1 MTSQDCWG
9 MAAPLFPEFFVYP
22 WLESRNWL
30 NVGLEWLGHMWKNVQ
45 KLYLI
50 YTFLTYIPW
59 LAIAIKWGILAN
71 GLVGNF
77 TISWYF
83 IISARENRLL
93 PRIPSCPTRPS
104 GSVLVAP
111 LQMLTA
117 NHDLGNQVTSLQNNA
132 ALEATRTPFF
142 RWVGREQSK
151 PSHFWISFK
160 VSWFYHTQSGLKRR
174 NRHGVKS
181 CNDKQIETNLR
192 PSRTIH
198 GMLKYAWIRWL
209 HPNRAP
215 KVSSTSPKQ
224 SQNGSYEQLLHL
236 KILETPI
243 IRHWLPCGNH
253 GWSIFCTF
261 SLCPAGARPWTPV
274 QVRSRVVA
282 ASGEDQNGRP
292 SPGRVTWPGCAPKT
306 RIID

>member
-243 IRHWLPCGNH
+243 IRHWSLRKP
-253 GWSIFCTF
+253 WLIDKFCTF
-261 SLCPAGARPWTPV
+261 SLSCWRKALNTRPGT
-274 QVRSRVVA
+274 
-282 ASGEDQNGRP
+282 
-292 SPGRVTWPGCAPKT
+292 
-306 RIID
+306 

>member
-1 MTSQDCWG
+1 
-9 MAAPLFPEFFVYP
+9 MAWTHV
-22 WLESRNWL
+22 
-30 NVGLEWLGHMWKNVQ
+30 WKNVQ

-59 LAIAIKWGILAN
+59 LAIAIKWGILAK

-117 NHDLGNQVTSLQNNA
+117 NHDLGNQVTSPQNNA

-142 RWVGREQSK
+142 WWVGREQSK

-181 CNDKQIETNLR
+181 WNDKQIV
-192 PSRTIH
+192 
-198 GMLKYAWIRWL
+198 WL
-209 HPNRAP
+209 
-215 KVSSTSPKQ
+215 
-224 SQNGSYEQLLHL
+224 
-236 KILETPI
+236 
-243 IRHWLPCGNH
+243 
-253 GWSIFCTF
+253 
-261 SLCPAGARPWTPV
+261 SL
-274 QVRSRVVA
+274 
-282 ASGEDQNGRP
+282 
-292 SPGRVTWPGCAPKT
+292 
-306 RIID
+306 